1 MRKSFGN
8 IHVYQAQNLKSYDTI
23 IHGFAPYVESVTKPL
38 DLHRNNVSEYETFCE
53 KIKTPLTHMC
63 LVKQVHKDDILV
75 IKKNEIPA
83 GVYPSGG
90 WDLHSGTSLKKFR
103 TQEFDAIIT
112 NQKNVLLGITTADCI
127 PLVLFDP
134 KTLTIGAI
142 HGGWKST
149 ALKIAEKTV
158 KKMKEEFKVD
168 PKNILAALGPGIC
181 RRCFEV
187 GIDVASKFQKEFLE
201 RKDDHKFKLDLCS
214 VHEAHLENAGVPSH
228 NIETLNL
235 CTFHY
240 ETKFFSYRR
249 DKTEK
254 RHLNFIMLK

>member
-90 WDLHSGTSLKKFR
+90 W
-103 TQEFDAIIT
+103 
-112 NQKNVLLGITTADCI
+112 
-127 PLVLFDP
+127 
-134 KTLTIGAI
+134 
-142 HGGWKST
+142 KST

-181 RRCFEV
+181 RRCF
-187 GIDVASKFQKEFLE
+187 
-201 RKDDHKFKLDLCS
+201 
-214 VHEAHLENAGVPSH
+214 
-228 NIETLNL
+228 
-235 CTFHY
+235 
-240 ETKFFSYRR
+240 
-249 DKTEK
+249 
-254 RHLNFIMLK
+254 

>member
-1 MRKSFGN
+1 MRKAIFRDELN
-8 IHVYQAQNLKSYDTI
+8 YVFTI
-23 IHGFAPYVESVTKPL
+23 
-38 DLHRNNVSEYETFCE
+38 NNVSEYETFCE
-53 KIKTPLTHMC
+53 KIKIPLTQIC

-75 IKKNEIPA
+75 IKKNE
-83 GVYPSGG
+83 
-90 WDLHSGTSLKKFR
+90 DLKKFKI
-103 TQEFDAIIT
+103 QEYDAMVT

-134 KTLTIGAI
+134 KTATIGAI

-181 RRCFEV
+181 HRCFEV
-187 GIDVASKFQKEFLE
+187 GVDVASKFQKEFLE

-214 VHEAHLENAGVPSH
+214 VHENHLESAGVPPH

-240 ETKFFSYRR
+240 EAKFFSYRR

>member
-53 KIKTPLTHMC
+53 KIKTPLTQMC

-75 IKKNEIPA
+75 IKKNEN
-83 GVYPSGG
+83 
-90 WDLHSGTSLKKFR
+90 LKNFR
-103 TQEFDAIIT
+103 TQEFDAIIK
-112 NQKNVLLGITTADCI
+112 NQKNVFLGIKTEDCI

-201 RKDDHKFKLDLCS
+201 RKVDHKFKLDLCS

-228 NIETLNL
+228 NIATLNL